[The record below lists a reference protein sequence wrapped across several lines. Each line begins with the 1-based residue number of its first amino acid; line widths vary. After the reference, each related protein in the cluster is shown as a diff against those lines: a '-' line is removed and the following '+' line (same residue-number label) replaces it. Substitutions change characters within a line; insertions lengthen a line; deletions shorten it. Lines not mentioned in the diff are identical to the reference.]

1 MSLYVDVVNVIRK
14 ELVARE
20 GTLPEQRTDAAI
32 YKEAVTISKKSY
44 RQYIGNYRRRMATIS
59 NLSAI
64 NY

>member
-32 YKEAVTISKKSY
+32 KKEATTITKKV
-44 RQYIGNYRRRMATIS
+44 IGNILESIEQEWRP
-59 NLSAI
+59 
-64 NY
+64 